1 MEDDGTSMIDEAN
14 PTDDGAK
21 AAVVVQHE
29 QRSLQTITEKTKALM
44 EILRQPAE
52 ALAPE
57 ERRKQALALAEEI
70 TNIILELPEPHRSA
84 LAKLYTP
91 MWEKLRG

>member
-1 MEDDGTSMIDEAN
+1 LADTSTIMNDTVN

-29 QRSLQTITEKTKALM
+29 QRCLQTITDKTKALM
-44 EILRQPAE
+44 GILRQPPDE
-52 ALAPE
+52 LAPD
-57 ERRKQALALAEEI
+57 ERRKQSLALAEEI

-84 LAKLYTP
+84 LAKLYLP

>member
-1 MEDDGTSMIDEAN
+1 LEDIGTIMSETVN
-14 PTDDGAK
+14 PMDDGAK
-21 AAVVVQHE
+21 AAAVVQHE
-29 QRSLQTITEKTKALM
+29 QRCLQTITEKTKALM

-57 ERRKQALALAEEI
+57 ERRKQSLALAEEI